1 MITIFMNCL
10 KKIIM
15 TSSKI
20 LNVSYT
26 EFFSYYSEVSE
37 QLQISF
43 TCSEISGKM
52 SEQLKMCLLYSV
64 ISKELQLF

>member
-1 MITIFMNCL
+1 MNCL
-10 KKIIM
+10 KKNIM

-20 LNVSYT
+20 LNVSDN

-43 TCSEISGKM
+43 ICSEISGKM
-52 SEQLKMCLLYSV
+52 SEQLKMFLFYSV
-64 ISKELQLF
+64 ISEELQLF